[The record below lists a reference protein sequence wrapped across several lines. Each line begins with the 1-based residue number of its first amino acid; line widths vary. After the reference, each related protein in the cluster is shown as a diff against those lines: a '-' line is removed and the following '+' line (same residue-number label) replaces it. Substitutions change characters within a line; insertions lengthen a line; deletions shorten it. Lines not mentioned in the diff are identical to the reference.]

1 MKNRISGLATA
12 CSVAALIGVAGAAQA
27 LDIVMIN
34 SNAAAQSDQ
43 RTKAGFEAWIET
55 NGKTD
60 WNVSF
65 LDSGGSGEATASNIQ
80 DAASRGVDAIVVTMA
95 DLRASRAALDAAKQR
110 TSRSSRSTR
119 AMSTA
124 SSPTSPPTTGPCPRT
139 CRSICSTRWAARA
152 T

>member
-65 LDSGGSGEATASNIQ
+65 LDSGGSGEAMLIYACRARLTAQRVQ
-80 DAASRGVDAIVVTMA
+80 DLEELAVRY
-95 DLRASRAALDAAKQR
+95 
-110 TSRSSRSTR
+110 
-119 AMSTA
+119 
-124 SSPTSPPTTGPCPRT
+124 
-139 CRSICSTRWAARA
+139 
-152 T
+152 